1 MRQDVFDIGQ
11 DDETTETAS
20 DVTIPSENIAIR
32 DEIGLV
38 DIVIAKHKQF
48 LETYKNE
55 FVDIDSHVSKLRE
68 SSSEE
73 KRERDDINESVAE
86 LKEKR
91 QLLYRQIKQSRI
103 EMFDLININR
113 DVRKN
118 EQEMAQLQKEI
129 EALDWRL
136 QTTVMGIQKER
147 EIVEKIKKL
156 SAQIE
161 EVDDVEPS
169 DETGKQIEELATGIK
184 KMTEDADGC
193 HNELVGIADK
203 SQEHHGSFVEYA
215 EQLKGTRGRHIWLQ
229 SRIKSHES
237 AVSYWE
243 GKQGELQAEIAAGGD
258 DDD

>member
-1 MRQDVFDIGQ
+1 MGQDVFDIGQ
-11 DDETTETAS
+11 DDETTETTS
-20 DVTIPSENIAIR
+20 DVTIPSENIAIW
-32 DEIGLV
+32 DEVGLV
-38 DIVIAKHKQF
+38 NAVIAKHKQF
-48 LETYKNE
+48 LDTYKSE
-55 FVDIDSHVSKLRE
+55 FANIDSHVSKLRE

-73 KRERDDINESVAE
+73 KRERDNINERVAE

-91 QLLYRQIKQSRI
+91 QLLYHLIKQHRI
-103 EMFDLININR
+103 EMFDLININQ

-161 EVDDVEPS
+161 VVDDVGPA
-169 DETGKQIEELATGIK
+169 DETSEQIKQLSARIK
-184 KMTEDADGC
+184 EMTEEADGC
-193 HNELVGIADK
+193 HNELVFIADK

-229 SRIKSHES
+229 SRIRSHEG
-237 AVSYWE
+237 AVSYWG
-243 GKQGELQAEIAAGGD
+243 GKQEEITAGGSD
-258 DDD
+258 DD

>member
-1 MRQDVFDIGQ
+1 MGQDVFDIGK
-11 DDETTETAS
+11 DDETTETTS

-32 DEIGLV
+32 DEVGLV
-38 DIVIAKHKQF
+38 NAVIAKHKQF
-48 LETYKNE
+48 LETYQSE
-55 FVDIDSHVSKLRE
+55 FVDIDSNVSKLKE

-73 KRERDDINESVAE
+73 KRERDEINERVAE

-91 QLLYRQIKQSRI
+91 QLLYHLIKQSRI

-161 EVDDVEPS
+161 EVDDVGPA
-169 DETGKQIEELATGIK
+169 DETSEQIKQLSTQIK
-184 KMTEDADGC
+184 EMTEEADGY
-193 HNELVGIADK
+193 HNELVFIADK

-215 EQLKGTRGRHIWLQ
+215 EKLKGTRGRHIWLQ

-243 GKQGELQAEIAAGGD
+243 GKQGEMQVEITAGGGGD
-258 DDD
+258 D

>member
-1 MRQDVFDIGQ
+1 MGQDVFDIGK

-32 DEIGLV
+32 DEVGLV
-38 DIVIAKHKQF
+38 NAVIAKHKQF
-48 LETYKNE
+48 LETYKGE
-55 FVDIDSHVSKLRE
+55 FADIDSNVSKLEE

-73 KRERDDINESVAE
+73 KRERDEINERVAE

-91 QLLYRQIKQSRI
+91 QLLYHQMKQSRI

-136 QTTVMGIQKER
+136 QTTVMGIRKER

-161 EVDDVEPS
+161 VVDDVGPA
-169 DETGKQIEELATGIK
+169 DETGERIKQLSTQIK
-184 KMTEDADGC
+184 EMTEEADGC
-193 HNELVGIADK
+193 HNELVFIADK

-229 SRIKSHES
+229 SRIKSHEG

-243 GKQGELQAEIAAGGD
+243 GKQGAMQVEVTAGGGSGD
-258 DDD
+258 

>member
-1 MRQDVFDIGQ
+1 VFDIGQ

-32 DEIGLV
+32 DEMGLV
-38 DIVIAKHKQF
+38 NTVIAKHKQ
-48 LETYKNE
+48 L
-55 FVDIDSHVSKLRE
+55 
-68 SSSEE
+68 
-73 KRERDDINESVAE
+73 
-86 LKEKR
+86 
-91 QLLYRQIKQSRI
+91 I

-161 EVDDVEPS
+161 EVDDVIPS
-169 DETGKQIEELATGIK
+169 DETGKQIEQLSARIK
-184 KMTEDADGC
+184 EMTEEADGC
-193 HNELVGIADK
+193 HNELVDIADK

-243 GKQGELQAEIAAGGD
+243 GKQGEMQAEIAAGGGGD
-258 DDD
+258 D

>member
-1 MRQDVFDIGQ
+1 MGQDVFDIVQ

-20 DVTIPSENIAIR
+20 DVKIPSENITIR
-32 DEIGLV
+32 DEVGLV
-38 DIVIAKHKQF
+38 NAVIAKHKQF
-48 LETYKNE
+48 LETYKSE
-55 FVDIDSHVSKLRE
+55 FVDIDSHVSKLKE

-73 KRERDDINESVAE
+73 KRERDEINESVAE

-91 QLLYRQIKQSRI
+91 QLLYHQIKQSRI

-161 EVDDVEPS
+161 EVDDVGPA
-169 DETGKQIEELATGIK
+169 DETSEQIKQLSTQIK
-184 KMTEDADGC
+184 EMTEEALDG
-193 HNELVGIADK
+193 LVYLIGGVAQFFYLLVHRNK
-203 SQEHHGSFVEYA
+203 FRMSLVRFPARVQPLA
-215 EQLKGTRGRHIWLQ
+215 E
-229 SRIKSHES
+229 
-237 AVSYWE
+237 VF
-243 GKQGELQAEIAAGGD
+243 
-258 DDD
+258 

>member
-1 MRQDVFDIGQ
+1 MGQDVFDIGK

-32 DEIGLV
+32 DEVGLV
-38 DIVIAKHKQF
+38 NTVIAKHKQF
-48 LETYKNE
+48 LETYRSE
-55 FVDIDSHVSKLRE
+55 FVDIDSHVSKLKE

-73 KRERDDINESVAE
+73 KRERDEINESVAE

-91 QLLYRQIKQSRI
+91 QLLYHLIKQSRI

-161 EVDDVEPS
+161 EVDDVKPS
-169 DETGKQIEELATGIK
+169 DETGEQIKQLSIRIK
-184 KMTEDADGC
+184 EMTEDADGC
-193 HNELVGIADK
+193 HNELVDIADK

-215 EQLKGTRGRHIWLQ
+215 EQLKGTRGRYIWLQ

-243 GKQGELQAEIAAGGD
+243 GKQGEMQAEIAAGGGD
-258 DDD
+258 DD

>member
-1 MRQDVFDIGQ
+1 MGQDVFDIVQ
-11 DDETTETAS
+11 DDGTTETTS
-20 DVTIPSENIAIR
+20 DVTIPSENIAIW
-32 DEIGLV
+32 DEVGLV
-38 DIVIAKHKQF
+38 NAVIEKHKRF
-48 LETYKNE
+48 LGGYTSD
-55 FVDIDSHVSKLRE
+55 FVDIDFHVSELKE
-68 SSSEE
+68 SSSGE
-73 KRERDDINESVAE
+73 KRERDEINERVAE

-91 QLLYRQIKQSRI
+91 QLLYHQIKQSRI

-161 EVDDVEPS
+161 EVDDVRPS
-169 DETGKQIEELATGIK
+169 DETGEQIKQLSTKIK
-184 KMTEDADGC
+184 EMTEGADGC
-193 HNELVGIADK
+193 HNELVAIADK
-203 SQEHHGSFVEYA
+203 SQEHHGSFIEYA

-229 SRIKSHES
+229 NRIKSHES
-237 AVSYWE
+237 AISYWE
-243 GKQGELQAEIAAGGD
+243 GKQGAITAGGGD
-258 DDD
+258 DD

>member
-1 MRQDVFDIGQ
+1 MGQDVFDIVQ
-11 DDETTETAS
+11 DDEITETAS
-20 DVTIPSENIAIR
+20 DVTIPSENITIR
-32 DEIGLV
+32 DEMGLV
-38 DIVIAKHKQF
+38 DAVIAKHKQF
-48 LETYKNE
+48 LETYKGE
-55 FVDIDSHVSKLRE
+55 FVDIDSHVSKLKE

-73 KRERDDINESVAE
+73 KRERDEINESVAG

-91 QLLYRQIKQSRI
+91 QLLYHQIKQSRI

-147 EIVEKIKKL
+147 EIVDKIKKL

-161 EVDDVEPS
+161 VVDDVGPA
-169 DETGKQIEELATGIK
+169 DETGERIKQLSTQIK
-184 KMTEDADGC
+184 EMMEGADGC
-193 HNELVGIADK
+193 HNELVDIADK
-203 SQEHHGSFVEYA
+203 SQEHHGSFIEYA
-215 EQLKGTRGRHIWLQ
+215 EKLKGTRGRHIWLQ

-243 GKQGELQAEIAAGGD
+243 GKQGEMRAEITAGGVGD
-258 DDD
+258 D

>member
-1 MRQDVFDIGQ
+1 MGQDVFDIVQ
-11 DDETTETAS
+11 DDEITETAS
-20 DVTIPSENIAIR
+20 DVTIPSENITIR
-32 DEIGLV
+32 DEMGLV
-38 DIVIAKHKQF
+38 NAVIAKHKQF
-48 LETYKNE
+48 LETYKGE
-55 FVDIDSHVSKLRE
+55 FVDIDSNVSKLKE

-73 KRERDDINESVAE
+73 KRERDEINESVAE

-91 QLLYRQIKQSRI
+91 QLLYHQIKQSRI

-161 EVDDVEPS
+161 EVDDVIPS
-169 DETGKQIEELATGIK
+169 DETGKQIEQLATQIK
-184 KMTEDADGC
+184 EMTEDADGC

-243 GKQGELQAEIAAGGD
+243 GKQGEMQAGIAAGGVND
-258 DDD
+258 D